1 MPQWQHRAIVM
12 RMSPESDAI
21 AANAEF
27 YEAFNRHDVGAMDVL
42 WARQHPVA
50 CVHPGWNLLRSRNE
64 IMASWE
70 AILTNPGQPRIVAG
84 GAEAI
89 VIGESAV
96 VICRE
101 FVGGAPLLAT
111 NVFAREDGRWRLVHH
126 HSGPVAV
133 MEA

>member
-1 MPQWQHRAIVM
+1 MNAG
-12 RMSPESDAI
+12 EDAI

-27 YEAFNRHDVGAMDVL
+27 YDAFNRHDVGAMDVL

-50 CVHPGWNLLRSRNE
+50 CIHPGWNLLRSRDE

-89 VIGESAV
+89 VAGGSAI

-111 NVFAREDGRWRLVHH
+111 NVFVREDGRWRIVHH

-133 MEA
+133 VET